1 MSPMAGRVAADPAP
15 SVPALRADHVVA
27 PHILFHRHLAV
38 RTGVRANVVSPAFV
52 SLFLGLRTGLPFVP
66 GRLASVANRL
76 TAALA
81 LDLGRRLRSLDDAIA
96 SRVRTKLLVRA
107 STYLIGV
114 HKALE
119 FLEAVGAHNRFNTA
133 LLH

>member
-1 MSPMAGRVAADPAP
+1 MAADPAP
-15 SVPALRADHVVA
+15 SVLALRADHVVA
-27 PHILFHRHLAV
+27 PHILFHWHLAV
-38 RTGVRANVVSPAFV
+38 RTSVGTNVVGPAFV
-52 SLFLGLRTGLPFVP
+52 NLLLGLRAGLPFVP
-66 GRLASVANRL
+66 GRLASVAHRL
-76 TAALA
+76 ATALA
-81 LDLGRRLRSLDDAIA
+81 LNLGRRLRSLDDAIA

-119 FLEAVGAHNRFNTA
+119 FLEAVCAHDRFNAA